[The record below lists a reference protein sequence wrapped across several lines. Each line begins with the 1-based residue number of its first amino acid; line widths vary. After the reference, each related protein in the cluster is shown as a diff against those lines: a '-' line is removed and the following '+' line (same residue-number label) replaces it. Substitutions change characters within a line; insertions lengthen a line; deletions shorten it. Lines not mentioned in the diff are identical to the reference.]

1 LSVLDHQGSSK
12 VPLDASL
19 RESNSS
25 IQFESNLDSMK
36 KVASSQAHQ
45 KKVQDDIKLA
55 SIEIK
60 LEEFLYSEINGFE
73 NDSFKGHI
81 R

>member
-1 LSVLDHQGSSK
+1 
-12 VPLDASL
+12 
-19 RESNSS
+19 
-25 IQFESNLDSMK
+25 MK
-36 KVASSQAHQ
+36 KAASSQAHQ